1 MQTNPSI
8 DQKKQYLK
16 SYRSTLWDIHLL
28 EDEIHMFQSLSNT
41 PSCIIHPVH
50 GTQAFTDYT
59 SYRAQIDTQIIRLQ
73 AKRLES
79 VRYYREILQ
88 CISTV
93 EDPTE
98 QILLLLKY
106 IHGNTLEAI
115 AETLNYSLRQI
126 HNIHRHALEHLSL
139 PLSVS

>member
-16 SYRSTLWDIHLL
+16 SYRSTLWNIQLL
-28 EDEIHMFQSLSNT
+28 EDEIQMFQSFSNT
-41 PSCIIHPVH
+41 PSYIIHPVC

-59 SYRAQIDTQIIRLQ
+59 SYRTQIDTQIARLQ

-79 VRYYREILQ
+79 IRYYQKILQ
-88 CISTV
+88 CISTI

-98 QILLLLKY
+98 QTLLRLKY
-106 IHGNTLEAI
+106 IHGNTLESI

-126 HNIHRHALEHLSL
+126 HNIHRHALEHLTI
-139 PLSVS
+139 PAN

>member
-16 SYRSTLWDIHLL
+16 SYRSTLWDIQLL

-41 PSCIIHPVH
+41 PSYIIHPVQ
-50 GTQAFTDYT
+50 GTQAFSDYT

-79 VRYYREILQ
+79 VRYYQEILQ

-93 EDPTE
+93 ED
-98 QILLLLKY
+98 
-106 IHGNTLEAI
+106 
-115 AETLNYSLRQI
+115 
-126 HNIHRHALEHLSL
+126 L
-139 PLSVS
+139 PNRYFFA

>member
-16 SYRSTLWDIHLL
+16 SYRSTLWDIQLL

-41 PSCIIHPVH
+41 PSYIIHPVQ

-59 SYRAQIDTQIIRLQ
+59 SYRTQIDTQIIQLQ
-73 AKRLES
+73 AKRL
-79 VRYYREILQ
+79 EILQ

-98 QILLLLKY
+98 QILLRLKY
-106 IHGNTLEAI
+106 IHGDTLEAI

-139 PLSVS
+139 PLSIS

>member
-16 SYRSTLWDIHLL
+16 SYRSTLWNIRLL

-41 PSCIIHPVH
+41 PSYIIHPVH

-73 AKRLES
+73 AMRLES
-79 VRYYREILQ
+79 IRYYQEILQ

-98 QILLLLKY
+98 QTLLRLKY
-106 IHGNTLEAI
+106 IHGDTLETI
-115 AETLNYSLRQI
+115 AESLNYSLRQI
-126 HNIHRHALEHLSL
+126 HNIHRHALEHLSI
-139 PLSVS
+139 PLSLN